1 MEDRIQSRVV
11 MANALYHDRLVEEY
25 ETEYEGC
32 YRKAKPR
39 IRATAKW
46 LSVVTGGGFWLDLGC
61 GTGTVLEIAQ
71 QFFDDGAGI
80 DISGGMLREARQRGL
95 TVQLG
100 EIESVP
106 YPDGCADVV
115 SAFSVLHHLYDPIQG
130 LREMIRLVKP
140 GGYIYTDWDSNS
152 RALYHPWVLKSVWA
166 LRRLLRGRNGFKPLV
181 RDQDAKMRE
190 LHRWAEYH
198 HDLRGGLDAE
208 ALVKYLRASGMSVE
222 LMYYDGNPPSLSP
235 YYYLPQNWPKRRRI
249 KKVFLRAFLG
259 GKWPSFELRE
269 LRHRFAILARKRVR

>member
-11 MANALYHDRLVEEY
+11 MANALYHDRLSEEH
-25 ETEYEGC
+25 ETEFEDC
-32 YRKAKPR
+32 YSKAKPR

-71 QFFDDGAGI
+71 QFFDDGVGV
-80 DISGGMLREARQRGL
+80 DVSRGMLREARIRGL
-95 TVQLG
+95 TVRWG

-106 YPDGCADVV
+106 YPDSCADVV
-115 SAFSVLHHLYDPIQG
+115 SAFSVLHHLYDPMQG

-152 RALYHPWVLKSVWA
+152 RALYHPWVLKGVWA
-166 LRRLLRGRNGFKPLV
+166 LRRLLRDRNGFKPLV
-181 RDQDAKMRE
+181 RDRDAKMRE

-208 ALVKYLRASGMSVE
+208 ALAKHLRSSGQMSVE
-222 LMYYDGNPPSLSP
+222 VLYYDGNPLSLSP
-235 YYYLPQNWPKRRRI
+235 YYLEKDWSRSKWI
-249 KKVFLRAFLG
+249 KKALLRTILAG
-259 GKWPSFELRE
+259 RWPSLEPGELC
-269 LRHRFAILARKRVR
+269 HRFAILARKG